1 MCGIAAYFA
10 PDYIEHGSM
19 VDLVASKLRHRGPDR
34 KSSDSTGRAA
44 VAQAGACTVD
54 TPGVQPMRSSDDR
67 LVMVCSGKIYNTRAL
82 KSWLGER
89 YEFKTECD
97 AEVVLP
103 LYDEIGP
110 RCAGELDGM
119 FAFFVSDGNRF
130 TAARDA
136 FGIEPLYFGSA
147 FGGVLFASEQKALA
161 DWCANFQALPPG
173 SYVTE
178 SGTVRRWFNPA
189 WPHRAGGVSC
199 VGPDSLARRL
209 EQAVVKRLEGE
220 ASVGV
225 FLSGGLDSSVI
236 AEIAS
241 RHCDDLVTVSAGL
254 EGAGD
259 LAAARLAAKALGT
272 RHYECVFSVADA
284 VSVLERVIYYL
295 ESYDTEL
302 VRSAIPYFFLSR
314 AARERVQVV
323 LTGEGADEL
332 FGGYEHFADL
342 DPPLL
347 HQECV
352 KLLLG
357 LHSMNLQRVD
367 RMTMAHGIEGR
378 VPFLDVDL
386 VEWVM
391 SINPRLKVWGGD
403 VPEKLLLRAA
413 FHGRLPQ
420 SILRRRKVDVPRG
433 TGSDRMLLGYANAK
447 ISDRDLR
454 RAGTRFPRDTPV
466 TKEQYLYRAIFDNLF
481 PGETWRSSVARWR
494 PGARALAAS

>member
-10 PDYIEHGSM
+10 PDHIEHGSM

-34 KSSDSTGRAA
+34 KSSASAGRAA
-44 VAQAGACTVD
+44 VAQTGASSVD
-54 TPGVQPMRSSDDR
+54 APGVQPMRSNDNG
-67 LVMVCSGKIYNTRAL
+67 LLMVCNGKIYNHQAL

-89 YEFKTECD
+89 YDFKTECE

-103 LYDEIGP
+103 LYEEIGP

-119 FAFFVSDGNRF
+119 FAFFVSDGDRF

-136 FGIEPLYFGSA
+136 FGIKPLYFGSA
-147 FGGVLFASEQKALA
+147 LGGVLFASEQKALA
-161 DWCANFQALPPG
+161 DWCADFQALPPG

-178 SGTVRRWFNPA
+178 SGTVRRWFNPT

-209 EQAVVKRLEGE
+209 ERAVVKRLTGN
-220 ASVGV
+220 APVGV

-241 RHCDDLVTVSAGL
+241 RHRGNLVTFSAGL
-254 EGAGD
+254 EGASD
-259 LAAARLAAKALGT
+259 LVAARIAAKALGT
-272 RHYECVFSVADA
+272 RHFECVFSVADA
-284 VSVLERVIYYL
+284 VSVLEAVIYHL
-295 ESYDTEL
+295 ESYDMEL

-314 AARERVQVV
+314 TAREHVRVV
-323 LTGEGADEL
+323 LTGEGADEV
-332 FGGYEHFADL
+332 FGGYEHLADL
-342 DPPLL
+342 DPPLV

-357 LHSMNLQRVD
+357 SHSLNLQRVD
-367 RMTMAHGIEGR
+367 RMTMAHGLEGR
-378 VPFLDVDL
+378 VPFLDVDF

-391 SINPRLKVWGGD
+391 SLNPRLKAWGGN

-413 FHGRLPQ
+413 FHRRLPQ

-433 TGSDRMLLGYANAK
+433 TGTDRMLLGYANAQ

-466 TKEQYLYRAIFDNLF
+466 TKEQYLYRAIFENLF
-481 PGETWRSSVARWR
+481 PGEIWRASVARWR
-494 PGARALAAS
+494 PGARTLAAS